1 MENLWEMIAKA
12 RGVELNEEFIWY
24 YRGFKYKH
32 RITSHGLQV
41 LVEDKW
47 FCTNTYTTAFIEG
60 DGTIEKLPFRPQIG
74 GDYYTIIN
82 KGEVIISL
90 WEDRSV
96 DYTRLIAGV
105 VFRTREEAKAY
116 VQTWLDRISKL

>member
-12 RGVELNEEFIWY
+12 RGLELNEEFILSA
-24 YRGFKYKH
+24 RGLEYKH
-32 RITSHGLQV
+32 RITTNGLQV
-41 LVEDKW
+41 SRHDGW
-47 FCTNTYTTAFIEG
+47 FCSYDVDAFIRGEG
-60 DGTIEKLPFRPQIG
+60 EIEKLPFRPQIG